1 MKRKHWIGLV
11 ASVLV
16 LILTIGIINKAIIN
30 HTQNKV
36 LDYLTEV
43 KKYKMAEISSIETS
57 ISKAPLVGSEVIFKD
72 ETNARYF
79 YKVADGIVVQYGQAP
94 VHGVD
99 NGKHTYKHKENK

>member
-11 ASVLV
+11 VSIFV
-16 LILTIGIINKAIIN
+16 LILTIWIINKVTIN
-30 HTQNKV
+30 HTQSKV
-36 LDYLTEV
+36 LEYLTEV
-43 KKYKMAEISSIETS
+43 KKYKMTEISSIETS

-99 NGKHTYKHKENK
+99 DGKYIYKHKEKQ